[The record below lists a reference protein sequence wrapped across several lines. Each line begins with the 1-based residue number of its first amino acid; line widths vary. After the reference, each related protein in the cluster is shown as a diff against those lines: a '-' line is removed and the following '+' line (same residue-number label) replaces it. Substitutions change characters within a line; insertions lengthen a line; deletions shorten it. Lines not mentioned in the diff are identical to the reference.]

1 MGGDGAGCRRWG
13 GRVCREGKDDQLE
26 VTLESHNDNC
36 LYQARVIIAEVV
48 TSGQILDILKATQNP
63 ERLGMRCEKKK
74 SR

>member
-1 MGGDGAGCRRWG
+1 MGQGAGTAG
-13 GRVCREGKDDQLE
+13 EQFVGKADDRLE
-26 VTLESHNDNC
+26 VTVESHSDNC
-36 LYQARVIIAEVV
+36 LYQARVVIAGVV